1 MNNLA
6 VKGLNNRELNRTG
19 RDSDCQAD
27 NEDSSDPRKIQFS
40 HGIRYERKRLH
51 FPVIRHEYD
60 ADYEHD
66 DGDQSSNTDSSSA
79 ANDERETN

>member
-40 HGIRYERKRLH
+40 HGIRYPRKRLH
-51 FPVIRHEYD
+51 FPVIRHDD